1 MHTTKNISPNGGVD
15 SAKRGY
21 WRKTG
26 DWPVHRA
33 WKARFQIVTGH
44 LLAASLAL
52 ACFTA
57 MAQQYPSRPIR
68 VVVPFTPGT
77 GMDIIARNV
86 GPKLSDRVGQP
97 VVIDN
102 RPGASGNLGA
112 ELVAKSAPDGYTLMI
127 SANPLVVAP
136 HLYRNVPYKPLSDFE
151 PISLAAWGT
160 LLLAAYPGTK
170 INSVADLIARAKA
183 SPGKITYASPGVGTP
198 HHMSMELL
206 KDLTGTDL
214 LHVPYKG
221 SAGAV
226 TDTLGGQINVMFIP
240 IHVAMPFVK
249 SGKLKALA
257 VGSPKRHPTA
267 PDLPTLTE
275 VGIKGADIDMWYGYY
290 GPKGTPAPVVT
301 KLANEL
307 RAILALPDVKTA
319 LGNVGMDAASSTPG
333 EFAALMKREDTRWAA
348 VIKKNNITAE

>member
-1 MHTTKNISPNGGVD
+1 MFTT
-15 SAKRGY
+15 
-21 WRKTG
+21 RKTT
-26 DWPVHRA
+26 R
-33 WKARFQIVTGH
+33 RFLGLRSTRESRIASHGYVAALVVA
-44 LLAASLAL
+44 LLCGAAS
-52 ACFTA
+52 
-57 MAQQYPSRPIR
+57 AQTYPSRPIR

-86 GPKLSDRVGQP
+86 GPKLSDRLGQP

-112 ELVAKSAPDGYTLMI
+112 ELVAKAAPDGYTLMI

-136 HLYRNVPYKPLSDFE
+136 HLYRNVPYKPLSDFA

-170 INSVADLIARAKA
+170 INTVADLIAQAKA
-183 SPGKITYASPGVGTP
+183 NPGKITYASPGVGTP

-206 KDLTGTDL
+206 KDLTGTNL

-226 TDTLGGQINVMFIP
+226 TDTLGGQVNVMFIP
-240 IHVAMPFVK
+240 IHIAMPFVK
-249 SGKLKALA
+249 SGRLKALA

-275 VGIKGADIDMWYGYY
+275 VGVKGADIDMWYGYF
-290 GPKGTPAPVVT
+290 GPKSTSAAAVT
-301 KLANEL
+301 KLSNEL
-307 RAILALPDVKTA
+307 RTILALPEIKTA
-319 LGNVGMDAASSTPG
+319 LSSVGMDAASSTPA
-333 EFAALMKREDTRWAA
+333 EFGALMKREDARWAA